1 VFTDFNPEETSWDI
15 KDADGVVVASRDSF
29 ELALYLYEDYV
40 CLAETE
46 TCSGTDYIFTIYDSA
61 GDGLCCKANWY
72 FFPSYHKVIIQG
84 ETYVKGD
91 LTDGIFEYSD
101 STSLCHTPC
110 YAYGSENECNEVDM
124 RNCYWNSK
132 HGECR
137 DCSDISNSIQ
147 PRFHKRKYN
156 FYGCTWN
163 GNSCE

>member
-1 VFTDFNPEETSWDI
+1 VFTDYAPEQTSWDI
-15 KDADGVVVASRDSF
+15 KDADGVVVASRYSF
-29 ELALYLYEDYV
+29 QDIYEFYEETV

-61 GDGLCCKANWY
+61 GNGICCSWTGLGY
-72 FFPSYHKVIIQG
+72 YKVIVEG

-91 LTDGIFEYSD
+91 KVDGVFEYSD

-110 YAYGSENECNEVDM
+110 YSYGSENECNEVDT

-132 HGECR
+132 DGECR
-137 DCSDISNSIQ
+137 DCSDISNSIK
-147 PRFHKRKYN
+147 PRFRKRKCN